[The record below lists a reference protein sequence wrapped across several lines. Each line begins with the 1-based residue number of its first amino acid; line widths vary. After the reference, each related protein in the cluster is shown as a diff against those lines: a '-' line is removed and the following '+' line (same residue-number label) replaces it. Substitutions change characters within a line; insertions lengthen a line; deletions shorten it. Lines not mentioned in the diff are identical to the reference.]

1 MAAAAGAARSDGIPG
16 SAFMMLTGGI
26 DAAEGKNTFGPGGR
40 TAAGRA
46 EACAVAPF
54 AGTGGAAPDAALP
67 ARKVA
72 GGAAAGGGI
81 TAAGAGVAA
90 AIVGSAL
97 AAGDFAI
104 GGQPAA

>member
-1 MAAAAGAARSDGIPG
+1 
-16 SAFMMLTGGI
+16 MMLTGGI

-54 AGTGGAAPDAALP
+54 AGTGGAVADAPFP
-67 ARKVA
+67 AGKAA
-72 GGAAAGGGI
+72 GGMAAGGMAAGGGT
-81 TAAGAGVAA
+81 TAAGAAVAA

-104 GGQPAA
+104 GGQPVA